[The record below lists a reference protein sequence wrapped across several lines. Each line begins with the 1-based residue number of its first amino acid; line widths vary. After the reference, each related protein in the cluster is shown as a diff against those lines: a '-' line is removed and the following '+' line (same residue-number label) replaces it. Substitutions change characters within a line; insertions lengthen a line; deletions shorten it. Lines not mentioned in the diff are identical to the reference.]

1 MEVTK
6 MDMTKGQI
14 KKELEEL
21 RNYTPEFDSEEYDA
35 GNDRYFYEL
44 EARDERIEEL
54 ESALSML
61 QHQ

>member
-1 MEVTK
+1 